1 MSVYK
6 SLKQPPDGLAALD
19 LSGNHALQLEAPNDV
34 AVSQVIVRHAPDPV
48 KRDYQNGESNRPLL
62 LPTTKL
68 EETIAPP
75 EELCITNDGVLEG
88 FSRIYEVPCRWEG
101 CTSVLNSFETLVL
114 HVSKIHIQEQID
126 TVQCQWEAC
135 GAELFDQK
143 RLTAHAQTHILETI
157 PCAYQDCNE
166 TFRNPKELMEH
177 NVRHKKQGT
186 ALKMSWRPT
195 ASQQLLPLPE
205 LVQDIPA
212 WAVLAP
218 HVWVPHISKERR
230 ETLSTWV
237 LRNIC

>member
-6 SLKQPPDGLAALD
+6 SLKQPLDGLAALD

-34 AVSQVIVRHAPDPV
+34 AVSQVIVRHAPDPI
-48 KRDYQNGESNRPLL
+48 KRDYRNGESNRPLL
-62 LPTTKL
+62 LPATKL

-75 EELCITNDGVLEG
+75 EELCITNDGVIEG
-88 FSRIYEVPCRWEG
+88 FSRIYEVSCRWEG
-101 CTSVLNSFETLVL
+101 CTS
-114 HVSKIHIQEQID
+114 IHIQEQID

-212 WAVLAP
+212 WAGT
-218 HVWVPHISKERR
+218 STSCMERR

>member
-1 MSVYK
+1 M
-6 SLKQPPDGLAALD
+6 
-19 LSGNHALQLEAPNDV
+19 
-34 AVSQVIVRHAPDPV
+34 
-48 KRDYQNGESNRPLL
+48 
-62 LPTTKL
+62 LPTGLPSTHPL
-68 EETIAPP
+68 FPVT
-75 EELCITNDGVLEG
+75 
-88 FSRIYEVPCRWEG
+88 
-101 CTSVLNSFETLVL
+101 
-114 HVSKIHIQEQID
+114 Q
-126 TVQCQWEAC
+126 QCQWEAC
-135 GAELFDQK
+135 GAELLDQK

-157 PCAYQDCNE
+157 PCAYQGLPVPARMQFPTSVDLNLDCNE

-237 LRNIC
+237 TPPSQHISHYLDADVNDPSGTAQYLLSKNLNPPLLFMRRWWRFIIYYLLLY